1 MTLDQH
7 IEGDYDSNA
16 PFNQER
22 LEPLEEEE
30 VSRNQLYLELKE
42 IWRYSQ
48 EFENTYLTN
57 KLKKLMDRF

>member
-1 MTLDQH
+1 MGIDYR
-7 IEGDYDSNA
+7 DYD
-16 PFNQER
+16 PRER
-22 LEPLEEEE
+22 MELEPLEEEEE

-57 KLKKLMDRF
+57 KLKKLMDKF

>member
-1 MTLDQH
+1 MGIDYR
-7 IEGDYDSNA
+7 DYD
-16 PFNQER
+16 PRER
-22 LEPLEEEE
+22 MELEPLEEEE

-57 KLKKLMDRF
+57 KLKKLMNKF

>member
-1 MTLDQH
+1 MIDGR
-7 IEGDYDSNA
+7 EYDPKEA
-16 PFNQER
+16 MG
-22 LEPLEEEE
+22 LEPLEDEE

-57 KLKKLMDRF
+57 KLKKLMDKF

>member
-1 MTLDQH
+1 MGIDYR
-7 IEGDYDSNA
+7 DYD
-16 PFNQER
+16 PRER
-22 LEPLEEEE
+22 MELEPQEEEE

-57 KLKKLMDRF
+57 KLKKLMDKF

>member
-1 MTLDQH
+1 MGIDYR
-7 IEGDYDSNA
+7 DYD
-16 PFNQER
+16 PRER
-22 LEPLEEEE
+22 MELEPQEDEE

-57 KLKKLMDRF
+57 KIKQLMNKF

>member
-1 MTLDQH
+1 MGIDYR
-7 IEGDYDSNA
+7 DYDPKEA
-16 PFNQER
+16 ME

>member
-1 MTLDQH
+1 MGIDYR
-7 IEGDYDSNA
+7 DYD
-16 PFNQER
+16 PRER
-22 LEPLEEEE
+22 MELEPLEEEE

-57 KLKKLMDRF
+57 KLKKLMDKF

>member
-1 MTLDQH
+1 MGIDYR
-7 IEGDYDSNA
+7 DYD
-16 PFNQER
+16 PRER
-22 LEPLEEEE
+22 MELEPLEEEE